1 MALESINIL
10 KRERRHIAIEKQK
23 QMEDLAYTTSISFP
37 KAVSENK
44 IEYYRDYGRE
54 TWMKTYKG
62 FMKFKQRNGIFKILN
77 NPLPCMTIVT

>member
-23 QMEDLAYTTSISFP
+23 QMDDLAYTTKSISFP

-44 IEYYRDYGRE
+44 LENYRAYGRE
-54 TWMKTYKG
+54 TWTKTYKG
-62 FMKFKQRNGIFKILN
+62 FMKFKQRKGIFTILT
-77 NPLPCMTIVT
+77 NP